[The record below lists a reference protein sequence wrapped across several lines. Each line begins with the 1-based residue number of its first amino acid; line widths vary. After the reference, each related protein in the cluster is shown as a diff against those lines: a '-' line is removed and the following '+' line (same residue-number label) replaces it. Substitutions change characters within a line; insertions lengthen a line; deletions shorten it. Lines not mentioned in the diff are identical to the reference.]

1 MVRRLCG
8 DLIIGDGMAP
18 LAFRFRKCRAVPR
31 GDNSSKRRSA
41 LVKRS
46 IKVRG
51 CRTSIRLEPQVLDM
65 LAEVCR
71 RESCTIEDVCCH
83 VAGHGYGSLASS
95 LRVFML
101 DYFRASVTESGHKRA
116 GHGKGMFM
124 LKRRQRRHRRDAS
137 RRASDGVKRGAQG
150 VRRHNHR

>member
-18 LAFRFRKCRAVPR
+18 IAFRFRTCRAVPR

-51 CRTSIRLEPQVLDM
+51 CRTSIRLEPQILDM
-65 LAEVCR
+65 MAEVCR

-95 LRVFML
+95 LRVFIL
-101 DYFRASVTESGHKRA
+101 DYFHASATEGGHRNA
-116 GHGKGMFM
+116 GHGQGMFM
-124 LKRRQRRHRRDAS
+124 LKRQHRRHRRDAS
-137 RRASDGVKRGAQG
+137 RRASDGLKCGAQG
-150 VRRHNHR
+150 VRRSDHR